1 MQYIKYKQQLTF
13 IAACLLVLLTAC
25 SSTPSNV
32 AEQTPA
38 EQSKK
43 QTAETA
49 TNEKGPAPPGLDTS
63 APDENP
69 YLSQAREA
77 PAAARNIFSRAVNA
91 MQDAQWRDAE
101 ILLQQLTVEYPDLSG
116 PYLNLGI
123 VYRHLGEPD
132 QAKQS
137 FSNAFTVNKLNLE
150 AYNQLAL
157 LEREEGAFAAAER
170 HYLAALKAW
179 PKHATSHKNIGI
191 LYDLYMG
198 DLEKALQ
205 HFEIYQYLQDEP
217 DRQVRGWIIDLNR
230 RIAGAQS

>member
-1 MQYIKYKQQLTF
+1 MQYTKQTYKHSRTVIASCVLSLL
-13 IAACLLVLLTAC
+13 IMLLAACGT
-25 SSTPSNV
+25 TPPKV
-32 AEQTPA
+32 AEPPEPSD
-38 EQSKK
+38 EQI
-43 QTAETA
+43 A
-49 TNEKGPAPPGLDTS
+49 THADAPPGLDTS

-69 YLSQAREA
+69 YLSQSREA
-77 PAAARNIFSRAVNA
+77 PAAARTVFSRAVTA
-91 MQDAQWRDAE
+91 MQNEEWRDAE

-123 VYRHLGEPD
+123 VSRRLGKPD

-157 LEREEGAFAAAER
+157 LEREEGDFAAAER
-170 HYLAALKAW
+170 HYLAALNAW
-179 PKHATSHKNIGI
+179 PKHAASHKNLGI

-198 DLEKALQ
+198 ELHKALQ

-217 DRQVRGWIIDLNR
+217 DRQINGWIIDLNR